1 MPLSPGC
8 GETPLDGEELDA
20 LLPAVRE
27 ALGDNPTRAAVFDLE
42 QTVQDEVAEELL
54 TSVIEGSLAW
64 DELLADYFV
73 RELHRRPRRH
83 RSHPPFHRWQRAHDA
98 TAGGPRVCRRPR
110 HRHTR
115 PVRLGPRQAPLHRPA
130 ARVRREPGSKR
141 ARQVRRGLAD
151 GVTHPPAPEVRAGP
165 REENGRRWLI
175 ELRLPLTIA
184 ERHTFYDDRP

>member
-73 RELHRRPRRH
+73 RELHRRPRGH

-98 TAGGPRVCRRPR
+98 IAGGPRVRRCPR

-115 PVRLGPRQAPLHRPA
+115 PVRLGPRQAPLYRPA

-141 ARQVRRGLAD
+141 ARRDRRTQSVRELANS
-151 GVTHPPAPEVRAGP
+151 AIRATASRSSAAGAKCGSTAATSAHACAGATP
-165 REENGRRWLI
+165 QWR
-175 ELRLPLTIA
+175 IA
-184 ERHTFYDDRP
+184 